1 MSAYENYHFVLQT
14 IEELQNPTMYYDS
27 AWHEKHKNFI
37 LKIRKHFTDL
47 SEVNLSIEEE
57 NFRNAAKCSEIILNR
72 LESDLDFYDKIDK
85 KLYLQF
91 CYYIQT
97 LATIVDDE
105 ENFADLF
112 SGLSCNE

>member
-1 MSAYENYHFVLQT
+1 MTSYDNYDIILQT
-14 IEELQNPTMYYDS
+14 IKELQNPTMYYDS
-27 AWHEKHKNFI
+27 AWHERNKNFI

-47 SEVNLSIEEE
+47 SEVNLNIQEE
-57 NFRNAAKCSEIILNR
+57 NFRQTAKCAEIILNR
-72 LESDLDFYDKIDK
+72 LESDLDFYNKIDK

-97 LATIVDDE
+97 LATTVDDE